1 MQASQLLRSGASWW
15 IFEGFFIKGPKET
28 LSMSLIGI
36 SIYLKEK
43 EGQLNS
49 QRLFKLHVPIKVL
62 YFCDS
67 SFTDHANAV
76 HQADSKIVTIKQA

>member
-15 IFEGFFIKGPKET
+15 IFEGFVIKGPKET

-36 SIYLKEK
+36 SIYQK

-49 QRLFKLHVPIKVL
+49 QRLFELHEPIKVL

-67 SFTDHANAV
+67 SFTDQANAV

>member
-1 MQASQLLRSGASWW
+1 MVDIRS
-15 IFEGFFIKGPKET
+15 FVIKGRRET

-36 SIYLKEK
+36 SIYQK

-49 QRLFKLHVPIKVL
+49 QRLFELHEPIKVL